1 MGQERSKRQVLSLSL
16 SDRSEPCILCRCG
29 LNGAN
34 VAETLASHCWRKV
47 CIIGRE
53 AHLACTIPEG
63 DYADMDGVDIES
75 IQYADNRKPQARRGK
90 LFK

>member
-1 MGQERSKRQVLSLSL
+1 
-16 SDRSEPCILCRCG
+16 
-29 LNGAN
+29 

-63 DYADMDGVDIES
+63 DYTDMDGVGTES
-75 IQYADNRKPQARRGK
+75 HTLMVESHKPGVVGCSRKAMVV
-90 LFK
+90 